1 MEITMSS
8 DLKPQTSTVNGGL
21 WGARAKDWAN
31 LQEGCFRPVYDA
43 VLTRCAVSKATR
55 YLDAGCGAGMAAQ
68 MAAERGAAVT
78 GIDAST
84 ALLEIAR
91 SRVPNGDFGVGDLE
105 ALPYSDDAF
114 DVVTGFNSF
123 QYAGNPI
130 IALGEARRV
139 TKSEGKLVI
148 MTWGDPA
155 KMDAASLVT
164 ALRPLMPPPPPG
176 APGPFALSDETALRK
191 FATDAKL
198 TPIETFDVDS
208 PFTYSDEATGI
219 RALNSSGVAA
229 RAMGN
234 TSEAAVTDA
243 HRKAL
248 APFRQQDG
256 SYRVSA
262 TFRCLLAEP

>member
-1 MEITMSS
+1 MPS
-8 DLKPQTSTVNGGL
+8 DLKPQTSMVNSVL

-31 LQEGCFRPVYDA
+31 LQEGCCRPVYEA

-68 MAAERGAAVT
+68 IADERGAAVT

-91 SRVPNGDFGVGDLE
+91 SRVPNGDFRGGDLE
-105 ALPYSDDAF
+105 ALPYSDGAF

-139 TKSEGKLVI
+139 TKSDGKLVI

-155 KMDAASLVT
+155 KMEAASLVT

-208 PFTYSDEATGI
+208 PFTYADEATGI

-229 RAMGN
+229 RAIDN

-248 APFRQQDG
+248 APFMQRDG

-262 TFRCLLAEP
+262 SFRCLLAKP

>member
-1 MEITMSS
+1 METTMTS
-8 DLKPQTSTVNGGL
+8 DLKPQTATVNSRL

-31 LQEGCFRPVYDA
+31 LQEACCRPVYEA
-43 VLTRCAVSKATR
+43 VLKRYVVSKATS

-68 MAAERGAAVT
+68 IAAEHGAAVT
-78 GIDAST
+78 GIDASS

-91 SRVPNGDFGVGDLE
+91 SRVPNGNFREGDLE
-105 ALPYSDDAF
+105 ALPYPDGTF

-139 TKSEGKLVI
+139 TKPDGKLVI

-176 APGPFALSDETALRK
+176 APGPFALSDEAALRK

-198 TPIETFDVDS
+198 TPVETFDVDS
-208 PFTYSDEATGI
+208 PFIYADEETGI

-229 RAMGN
+229 RAMDN

-248 APFRQQDG
+248 APFRQKDG

-262 TFRCLLAEP
+262 TFRCLLAKP

>member
-1 MEITMSS
+1 MSP
-8 DLKPQTSTVNGGL
+8 DLKPQTSTVNSGL
-21 WGARAKDWAN
+21 WGAQAKDWAN
-31 LQEGCFRPVYDA
+31 LQEGCCRPVYEA
-43 VLTRCAVSKATR
+43 VLARCAVSKATR

-68 MAAERGAAVT
+68 IAAERGAAVS
-78 GIDAST
+78 GIDASG
-84 ALLEIAR
+84 ALLEVAR
-91 SRVPNGDFGVGDLE
+91 SRVPNGDFRAGDLE
-105 ALPYSDDAF
+105 ALPYSDGAF
-114 DVVTGFNSF
+114 DIVTGFNSF

-139 TKSEGKLVI
+139 TKLDGKLVI

-208 PFTYSDEATGI
+208 PFIYADEDNWNQSLELFRCCGKGHGQHK
-219 RALNSSGVAA
+219 RSG
-229 RAMGN
+229 RH
-234 TSEAAVTDA
+234 DA

-248 APFRQQDG
+248 GPFRQQDG

-262 TFRCLLAEP
+262 SFRCLLAKP